1 MWQEVKDK
9 DPAGWAKSI
18 LEAQEKL
25 ATFGYGT
32 TFTAKLDDQTK
43 EALRSFQKRNE
54 LPITGDLNFN
64 TWSRIQ
70 DDDLAL
76 KRDIPIGPPY
86 LFNDSDWNNV
96 FTAEGVWLEQGKD
109 PDANTP
115 LRSSRIEC
123 FKANQMCVVAT
134 NTGTLIHLQY
144 MDIER
149 WDEYEIVTSPD
160 DLPCGREFTHISR
173 PEKAVISTSTAA
185 YKNVEACT
193 KLFGPPSAPA
203 VSRLGDAE
211 RLMDVR
217 LKAHREDSERIK
229 LISAEA
235 KSRAGLVH
243 NH

>member
-1 MWQEVKDK
+1 MSSFERIVSSRQVACLLLSILPLVVPFAQLSLAQSKATARLTSTKAADTDLVRMWQEVKDK

-70 DDDLAL
+70 DNDLAL

-115 LRSSRIEC
+115 LRSSRI
-123 FKANQMCVVAT
+123 
-134 NTGTLIHLQY
+134 
-144 MDIER
+144 
-149 WDEYEIVTSPD
+149 
-160 DLPCGREFTHISR
+160 
-173 PEKAVISTSTAA
+173 
-185 YKNVEACT
+185 
-193 KLFGPPSAPA
+193 
-203 VSRLGDAE
+203 
-211 RLMDVR
+211 
-217 LKAHREDSERIK
+217 
-229 LISAEA
+229 
-235 KSRAGLVH
+235 
-243 NH
+243 